1 MSSQPVDHLHP
12 VVDFVQRLSSGL
24 DSLAEV
30 PLFSLVPK
38 DQREALV
45 QLASC
50 RAQLEALQLRL
61 LAHAEQSAA
70 TTETGAASAADWVA
84 IETHQVR
91 RDARA
96 DLKLAQQL
104 EEHSCLSAAMSDGR
118 VDVPQARDHRST
130 GAVAEDWGVRGHLR
144 AACRGGGPSG

>member
-30 PLFSLVPK
+30 PLFSLSAQ
-38 DQREALV
+38 DQREVLV
-45 QLASC
+45 DLARC
-50 RAQLEALQLRL
+50 RAQLDSLQLRM
-61 LAHAEQSAA
+61 LAQAEQSEATIDSGAA
-70 TTETGAASAADWVA
+70 TAADWLA
-84 IETHQVR
+84 IETRQVR

-104 EEHSCLSAAMSDGR
+104 EEHACLSAAMGERKSQHRSGPGDRGR
-118 VDVPQARDHRST
+118 VGP
-130 GAVAEDWGVRGHLR
+130 VAEDG
-144 AACRGGGPSG
+144 